1 MTSDISQYL
10 RVFAILLDATPPEQ
24 ERERLRQEFVDKLIQ
39 DVLREYGKLFV
50 SLQEVSSDSI
60 HRL

>member
-10 RVFAILLDATPPEQ
+10 RVFCILLYATPPEQ

>member
-10 RVFAILLDATPPEQ
+10 RVFCILLYATSPEQ